1 MLAKGKL
8 NTTEGTISK
17 ALTDN
22 EISHQDFS
30 AIINEEK
37 NFCES
42 KESIRM
48 MKSQRDNIEKINKLI
63 EDGKRIST
71 DETIKQNGRIKS
83 NVKYQV

>member
-30 AIINEEK
+30 AIINEER